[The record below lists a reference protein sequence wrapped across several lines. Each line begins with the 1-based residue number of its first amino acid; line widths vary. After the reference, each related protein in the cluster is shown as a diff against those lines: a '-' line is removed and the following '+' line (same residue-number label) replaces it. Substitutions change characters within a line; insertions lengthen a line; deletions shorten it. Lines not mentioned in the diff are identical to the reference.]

1 MTSATRELVRG
12 LGYEFRDPELLRQ
25 ALTHRSAG
33 GRNNERLEFL
43 GDAILGFV
51 IAEAL
56 YVHLPEA
63 SEGELS
69 RMRASLVKRETLAEV
84 ARGLGLG
91 DHLELGSGELKS
103 GGFRRD
109 STLADALEA
118 IFGAIYLDSDFPA
131 CKARILH
138 LFAARL
144 EALPSAAALK
154 DPKTR
159 LQEYLQSRRISLPD
173 YEVLESRGKDHSREF
188 VVLCRVEEL
197 GILHRAHGSSRRRA
211 EQEAAAGVLEK
222 LGAPPAGEEE

>member
-1 MTSATRELVRG
+1 MTSATRELVRD
-12 LGYEFRDPELLRQ
+12 LGYEFNDQELLRQ

-56 YVHLPEA
+56 FQHLPTA
-63 SEGELS
+63 REGELS

-84 ARGLGLG
+84 ARDLKLGG
-91 DHLELGSGELKS
+91 HLQLGSGELKS

-118 IFGAIYLDSDFPA
+118 VIGAIYLDSDFA
-131 CKARILH
+131 TCKARILR
-138 LFAARL
+138 LFTPRL

-159 LQEYLQSRRISLPD
+159 LQEHLQARHISLPE
-173 YEVLESRGKDHSREF
+173 YEVLESHGSDHSRRF
-188 VVLCRVEEL
+188 LVRCRVEEL
-197 GILHRAHGSSRRRA
+197 EIVHEGSGNSRRRA
-211 EQEAAAGVLEK
+211 EQAAAAGMLET
-222 LGAPPAGEEE
+222 LGVPPVEEA